1 MLFIL
6 RFTDKPD
13 SLHIRERHLA
23 EHIAWL
29 DAHAEQVLVA
39 GAMRTEPHLPP
50 VAAMWI
56 VKADSPE
63 AVLTLSETDPFWI
76 NGLRATREVFHYRAH
91 TALAAFKD
99 A

>member
-23 EHIAWL
+23 EHVAWL

-39 GAMRTEPHLPP
+39 GAMRTAPQLPP
-50 VAAMWI
+50 VAALWI

-63 AVLTLSETDPFWI
+63 AVLTLSETDPFWV
-76 NGLRATREVFHYRAH
+76 NDLRATREVFHYSAH
-91 TALAAFKD
+91 TALVGLKGA
-99 A
+99 

>member
-13 SLHIRERHLA
+13 SLHIRQRHLA

-39 GAMRTEPHLPP
+39 GALRTEPQLPP
-50 VAAMWI
+50 VAALWI
-56 VKADSPE
+56 VRADSPE
-63 AVLTLSETDPFWI
+63 AVLTLSATDPFWT
-76 NGLRATREVFHYRAH
+76 NGLRATREVFHYSAH
-91 TALAAFKD
+91 TALAALKE